1 MFSCYCYHKKTS
13 NKHMLVNAKCYFLNM
28 SFFCLKL
35 CVIFPS
41 QSDLLN
47 MTMYDL
53 VYEDDQ
59 SELYSAMLSPAN
71 TVDTMHYSDM
81 KGWSCVAG
89 EIWFVA
95 VIAVG
100 LFSTLCHNI
109 STTSTFVDNIL
120 QLEVTWTYLF
130 TLKHIRD
137 ATVIVTF
144 HQKQGRLAAFFFL
157 FLLFFSSLFLY

>member
-1 MFSCYCYHKKTS
+1 MCF
-13 NKHMLVNAKCYFLNM
+13 
-28 SFFCLKL
+28 FFCLKL